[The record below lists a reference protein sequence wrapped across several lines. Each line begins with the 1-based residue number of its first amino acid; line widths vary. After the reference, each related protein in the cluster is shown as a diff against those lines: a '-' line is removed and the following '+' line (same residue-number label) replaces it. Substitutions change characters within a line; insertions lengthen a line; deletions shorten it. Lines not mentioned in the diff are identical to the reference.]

1 LALRRLVARA
11 DECLGGKWTSHERR
25 QMSALS
31 QSGHV
36 GFRPAEVCPQMTQSR
51 CPAITFMIL
60 SEITTVVLPMNEI
73 YSRVVF
79 SISVHKN
86 VIRNETWVF
95 NVQE

>member
-1 LALRRLVARA
+1 MNPDKCPHWHKA
-11 DECLGGKWTSHERR
+11 DI
-25 QMSALS
+25 
-31 QSGHV
+31 V
-36 GFRPAEVCPQMTQSR
+36 GFRPAEVYPQMTQSR
-51 CPAITFMIL
+51 CPAMTFIIL

>member
-1 LALRRLVARA
+1 
-11 DECLGGKWTSHERR
+11 
-25 QMSALS
+25 
-31 QSGHV
+31 
-36 GFRPAEVCPQMTQSR
+36 MTQSR
-51 CPAITFMIL
+51 CPAMTFVIL
-60 SEITTVVLPMNEI
+60 SEITTVVPPMNEI

>member
-1 LALRRLVARA
+1 
-11 DECLGGKWTSHERR
+11 
-25 QMSALS
+25 
-31 QSGHV
+31 
-36 GFRPAEVCPQMTQSR
+36 MT
-51 CPAITFMIL
+51 FVIL
-60 SEITTVVLPMNEI
+60 SEITTVVPPMNEI